1 MFYLIYFFDDIS
13 HSLRFT
19 FKVNQVSLPLIGVDH
34 ELVEVGVVLDDGL
47 RNHLDDVLFAVL
59 QLVQLQI
66 DSEHIFP
73 DGVGTGFESTTHHVP
88 AEEVGSREEGQPSLF
103 SAISATSELFWR
115 SLLLQRGPPPHLSEL
130 AGLLVTGLKRETRSK
145 QRYSR

>member
-1 MFYLIYFFDDIS
+1 MAKALIWTTQSLQEKVFLFDDIS

-34 ELVEVGVVLDDGL
+34 ELVEVGVVLDDAL
-47 RNHLDDVLFAVL
+47 RNHLDDVLVAVL

-73 DGVGTGFESTTHHVP
+73 DGVGTGFESATHHVP
-88 AEEVGSREEGQPSLF
+88 AEEVGSREEGQLSLF
-103 SAISATSELFWR
+103 SAISANLNYSGGLSSCSEVLRLTSR
-115 SLLLQRGPPPHLSEL
+115 SWQACWSQ
-130 AGLLVTGLKRETRSK
+130 A
-145 QRYSR
+145 